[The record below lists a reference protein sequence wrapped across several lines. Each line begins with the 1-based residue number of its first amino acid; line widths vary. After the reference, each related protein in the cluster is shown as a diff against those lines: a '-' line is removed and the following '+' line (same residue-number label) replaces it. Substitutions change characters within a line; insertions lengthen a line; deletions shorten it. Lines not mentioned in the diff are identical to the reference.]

1 MTEYVNPET
10 IARYEAGFNKYAKN
24 GALPV
29 LQIVPALEEAK
40 EDYTQDDVFDA
51 LEIMGIKDEP
61 LKIDQFMDLIGIM
74 KDPETI
80 ARYEAGFNKYA
91 KNGALPVL
99 QIVPALEEAKEDYTQ
114 DDVFDALEIMGI
126 KDEPLKIDQ
135 FMDLIGIMK
144 DPETIIDAFSIFDTD
159 KRGVIDEDEL
169 RSMLRKYA
177 PDLKGKEIEE
187 ILEKPNVTTN
197 GKVNYKAFVQYWM
210 DQ

>member
-1 MTEYVNPET
+1 MSEYVNPET
-10 IARYEAGFNKYAKN
+10 IARYEAGFNKFAKN

-29 LQIVPALEEAK
+29 LQIVPALEAAK

-61 LKIDQFMDLIGIM
+61 LAIDQFMDLIGI
-74 KDPETI
+74 
-80 ARYEAGFNKYA
+80 
-91 KNGALPVL
+91 L
-99 QIVPALEEAKEDYTQ
+99 
-114 DDVFDALEIMGI
+114 
-126 KDEPLKIDQ
+126 
-135 FMDLIGIMK
+135 K

-169 RSMLRKYA
+169 RSILRKYA

-197 GKVNYKAFVQYWM
+197 GKVNYKAFVTFWSEQ
-210 DQ
+210 

>member
-1 MTEYVNPET
+1 MSEYVNPET
-10 IARYEAGFNKYAKN
+10 VDRYEDGFNKFAKN
-24 GALPV
+24 GTLPV
-29 LQIVPALEEAK
+29 LQIVPALEAAK
-40 EDYTQDDVFDA
+40 EDYSQDDVFDA

-61 LKIDQFMDLIGIM
+61 I
-74 KDPETI
+74 
-80 ARYEAGFNKYA
+80 N
-91 KNGALPVL
+91 
-99 QIVPALEEAKEDYTQ
+99 LE
-114 DDVFDALEIMGI
+114 
-126 KDEPLKIDQ
+126 Q

-197 GKVNYKAFVQYWM
+197 GKVNYKSFVQYWM